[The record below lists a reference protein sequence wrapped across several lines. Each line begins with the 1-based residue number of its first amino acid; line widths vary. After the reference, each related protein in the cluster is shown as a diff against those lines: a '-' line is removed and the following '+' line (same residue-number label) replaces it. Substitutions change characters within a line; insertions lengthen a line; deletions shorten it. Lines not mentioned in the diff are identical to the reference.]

1 MAKYDVRRSC
11 GHVEECK
18 LFGKIEERKRR
29 IARME
34 TSPCKECV
42 RASHED
48 ENVAAATANSAAGLP
63 TLNGSDKQIAWA
75 EQIRQR
81 AVTAFAEAQSVIE
94 AAAPDA
100 DSRQRALDT
109 LATIRTRT
117 MGTTDAGIWIDIR
130 DRVNRPYII
139 NAVKQTLIAQSR
151 R

>member
-1 MAKYDVRRSC
+1 MKREVTYHC
-11 GHVEECK
+11 GHSETRSFSGSHSARDAYIEK
-18 LFGKIEERKRR
+18 LSREDCP
-29 IARME
+29 A
-34 TSPCKECV
+34 C
-42 RASHED
+42 RAAQAKTRS
-48 ENVAAATANSAAGLP
+48 AAAGLP

-100 DSRQRALDT
+100 DSRQRALDA

-139 NAVKQTLIAQSR
+139 NAVKQTLIAQMS
-151 R
+151 

>member
-1 MAKYDVRRSC
+1 MKREITYHC
-11 GHVEECK
+11 GHSETRSFSGRHSAPDAYIEK
-18 LFGKIEERKRR
+18 LSREDCP
-29 IARME
+29 A
-34 TSPCKECV
+34 C
-42 RASHED
+42 RAAQAKTRS
-48 ENVAAATANSAAGLP
+48 AAAGLP
-63 TLNGSDKQIAWA
+63 TLTGSDKQIAWA

-100 DSRQRALDT
+100 DSRQRALDM

-139 NAVKQTLIAQSR
+139 NAVKQTLIAQMS
-151 R
+151 

>member
-1 MAKYDVRRSC
+1 MKREVTYHC
-11 GHVEECK
+11 GHSETRSFSGRHSARDAYIEK
-18 LFGKIEERKRR
+18 LSREDCP
-29 IARME
+29 A
-34 TSPCKECV
+34 C
-42 RASHED
+42 RAAQAKTRS
-48 ENVAAATANSAAGLP
+48 AAAGLP
-63 TLNGSDKQIAWA
+63 TLTGSDKQIAWA
-75 EQIRQR
+75 EQIRQQ

-139 NAVKQTLIAQSR
+139 NAVKQTLIAQMR
-151 R
+151 

>member
-1 MAKYDVRRSC
+1 MKREVTYHC
-11 GHVEECK
+11 GHSETRSFSGRHSARDAYIEK
-18 LFGKIEERKRR
+18 LSREDCP
-29 IARME
+29 A
-34 TSPCKECV
+34 C
-42 RASHED
+42 RA
-48 ENVAAATANSAAGLP
+48 AQAKTRSADAGLP
-63 TLNGSDKQIAWA
+63 TLTGSDKQIAWA
-75 EQIRQR
+75 EQIRQQ

-139 NAVKQTLIAQSR
+139 NAVKQTLIAQMS
-151 R
+151 

>member
-1 MAKYDVRRSC
+1 MKREVTYHC
-11 GHVEECK
+11 GHSETRSFSGRHSARDAYIEK
-18 LFGKIEERKRR
+18 LSREDCP
-29 IARME
+29 A
-34 TSPCKECV
+34 C
-42 RASHED
+42 RAAQAKTRS
-48 ENVAAATANSAAGLP
+48 AAAGLP
-63 TLNGSDKQIAWA
+63 TLTGSDKQIAWA

-139 NAVKQTLIAQSR
+139 NAVKQTLIAQMS
-151 R
+151 

>member
-1 MAKYDVRRSC
+1 MKREVTYHC
-11 GHVEECK
+11 GHSETRSFSGRHSARDAYIEK
-18 LFGKIEERKRR
+18 LSREDCP
-29 IARME
+29 A
-34 TSPCKECV
+34 C
-42 RASHED
+42 RAAQAKTRS
-48 ENVAAATANSAAGLP
+48 AAAGLP
-63 TLNGSDKQIAWA
+63 TLTGSDKQIAWA
-75 EQIRQR
+75 EQIRQQ

-139 NAVKQTLIAQSR
+139 NAVKQTMIGQMR
-151 R
+151 